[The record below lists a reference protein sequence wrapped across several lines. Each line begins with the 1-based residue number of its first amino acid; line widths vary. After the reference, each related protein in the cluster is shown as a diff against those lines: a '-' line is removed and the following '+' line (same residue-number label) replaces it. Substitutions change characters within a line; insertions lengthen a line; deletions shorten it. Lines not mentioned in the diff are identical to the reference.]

1 MHSYKKFAF
10 FTPSETWI
18 GFGAAEELGN
28 SLVKKHV
35 SKALIVTDEFMA
47 SSKIVEQIISI
58 VEANGISTVLYSGVT
73 PDPTSRQVSEA
84 AVVFV
89 EKQCNALISVGGGSP
104 HDCAKAVKYLLVQ
117 GGVCVRDQVIL
128 AAVNT
133 TAGTGS
139 ELTRFAIITDQEEKI
154 KIPLVHEVMIPDIAV
169 DDTALMMD
177 MPAKLTAATGM
188 DALTHAIEA
197 FVSVNRNYI
206 IGCTCLQAIQLV
218 DKYLRE
224 AVRNGSSVEARD
236 GMAYAQYLAGMAFS
250 NAGLGVIHA
259 MAHQIGATYH
269 IPHGV
274 ANAVLLPYGIACNAA
289 KGCGHY
295 AEICHQL
302 NLFRGQTGSAAS
314 GKILADYLISMNRE
328 LGIPATLQELGIP
341 NDSFEALTEKAL
353 SDVCIETNP
362 VALTAQDVHKI
373 FASAYT
379 GDMHS

>member
-28 SLVKKHV
+28 SLAKKHV

-47 SSKIVEQIISI
+47 SSKIVAQIKSI
-58 VEANGISTVLYSGVT
+58 VEANGISTSIYSGVT
-73 PDPTSRQVSEA
+73 PDPTSRQVSDA

-89 EKQCNALISVGGGSP
+89 EEHCNALISVGGGSP

-139 ELTRFAIITDQEEKI
+139 ELTRFAIITDLDEKV

-188 DALTHAIEA
+188 DALTHAVEA
-197 FVSVNRNYI
+197 FVSINRNYI

-274 ANAVLLPYGIACNAA
+274 ANAVLLPYGISHNAA
-289 KGCGHY
+289 NGCDHY
-295 AEICHQL
+295 VEICKAL
-302 NLFRGQTGSAAS
+302 NLYRGNLGSAAA
-314 GKILADYLISMNRE
+314 GTILAEYFMAMNRE
-328 LGIPATLQELGIP
+328 MGIPVTLHELGIP
-341 NDSFEALTEKAL
+341 NDSFEDMTEKAL

-362 VALTAQDVHKI
+362 VPLTSKDVLNI
-373 FASAYT
+373 FLAAYA
-379 GDMHS
+379 GEVRS